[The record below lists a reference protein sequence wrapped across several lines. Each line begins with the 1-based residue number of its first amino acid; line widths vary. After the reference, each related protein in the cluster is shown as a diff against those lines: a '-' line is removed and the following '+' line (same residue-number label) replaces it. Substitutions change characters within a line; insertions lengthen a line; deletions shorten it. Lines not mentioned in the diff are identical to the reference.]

1 MSELRDLVIDAHGGK
16 KRWDEISSLDIDMSG
31 TGLLWGMKGWH
42 DVLKDVGVEIDTK
55 KQMVRYRRFTD
66 PRESCIYRPDHAAI
80 ETLEGLTLEE
90 RSDPRASFQDHTVQT
105 KWDKLDLAYFSGY
118 AIWNYLNAPFFFLL
132 PGVETAEIE
141 PWDEQGERRRRL
153 RVRFPTSV
161 ATHCPEQ
168 TFHIND
174 EGLIGRLDYRVS
186 ITAGLPMAHYLSE
199 YEDFGGIKIA
209 TKRRSYRQ
217 NPDGSASPEPLI
229 VGLDITAVRVQ

>member
-1 MSELRDLVIDAHGGK
+1 
-16 KRWDEISSLDIDMSG
+16 
-31 TGLLWGMKGWH
+31 
-42 DVLKDVGVEIDTK
+42 
-55 KQMVRYRRFTD
+55 
-66 PRESCIYRPDHAAI
+66 
-80 ETLEGLTLEE
+80 
-90 RSDPRASFQDHTVQT
+90 
-105 KWDKLDLAYFSGY
+105 
-118 AIWNYLNAPFFFLL
+118 
-132 PGVETAEIE
+132 
-141 PWDEQGERRRRL
+141 
-153 RVRFPTSV
+153 VRFPTSV

-186 ITAGLPMAHYLSE
+186 ITAGLPMAHYLSG